1 MTKQELARAA
11 RYASLLCIV
20 EAAADK
26 GREGRI
32 LRMKGRGGGGEGERE
47 GRRKK

>member
-20 EAAADK
+20 EAAAN
-26 GREGRI
+26 EG
-32 LRMKGRGGGGEGERE
+32 KEGG
-47 GRRKK
+47 KN